1 MAFALN
7 LRWPRWDRGQRPQRG
22 QRALPTASLGMYM
35 VLVMLAASVPLAL
48 MLVWQLAGD
57 LRVQQ
62 QQRDEMLQRSANALA
77 SSVERELGSTVD
89 MLTTLSHHL
98 GARDDRLPALMRALE
113 AHPRGPPW
121 RQVYLR
127 APDGALL
134 FHSSDQSLPA
144 PPSAA
149 SGSAAQISDLLQA
162 DGRAGTVV
170 ELPFVAERGARYRLG
185 AWIDSAHWQALA
197 QAGGPPQG
205 GVLSIHGRDHRVIAR
220 SLLPANVGQALPLQ
234 VIDSM
239 VVQPWGAH
247 RSGLVEDGVSY
258 AAWQT
263 LSTSG
268 WAVDASVP
276 AAPLDRAQRR
286 ATLAAL
292 ATSTAC
298 LLLGLALAT
307 LVARRVTEPLH
318 LLATRGHPLASAP
331 VVREIAQLQ
340 DALASAQ
347 RREAVSRAK
356 LQRKA
361 DDFEALFNGTPIGLA
376 FVSLTDEATTSAHMH
391 PTARDALMHNTAM
404 NALVGPA
411 VPMPESLSTVG
422 VFQHGLPLALHEQ
435 PLQRAAALGEPVGP
449 VELEL
454 RYGSGATRHVLVRA
468 TPLLDD
474 SGRSRAAV
482 AAMMD
487 ITERKHAEHERA
499 ALVASER
506 EARQQAEAASR
517 AKDEF
522 LAMLGHEL
530 RNPLGAI
537 ASAVEVLQRVHG
549 DAALAANARQII
561 ARQTRHLARLMDDLL
576 DVGRLVS
583 GKVILHR
590 RPLDLATLV
599 RHVCAA
605 FDVTGESKRHALQL
619 QLDAVWAEVDATRME
634 QVLTNLLGNAFK
646 YTPAGREVRVH
657 LRRVGS
663 QALLDVCDRGDG
675 IAASL
680 LPHVFDL
687 FVQGERPLDRR
698 AGGMGIGLTLVRRL
712 VDLHDGE
719 VSVHSTDQ
727 GTTFSV
733 VLPAVEPPANV
744 RTAATKAQRALR
756 RVLVVEDNADALS
769 AMRSML
775 ELDGHTVSSA
785 ADGEQ
790 GFALLLRER
799 PDAAI
804 VDIGLP
810 GLSGYEL
817 AQRSRRAGYAG
828 KLFAVS
834 GYGGSPTVA
843 AALRHGFDG
852 HLAKPID
859 PERLRE
865 LLAQP

>member
-1 MAFALN
+1 
-7 LRWPRWDRGQRPQRG
+7 
-22 QRALPTASLGMYM
+22 MYM
-35 VLVMLAASVPLAL
+35 VLVMLVASVPLAL

-57 LRVQQ
+57 HRAQQ
-62 QQRDEMLQRSANALA
+62 QQRDEALQRSANALA
-77 SSVERELGSTVD
+77 ASVERELGSTID
-89 MLTTLSHHL
+89 MLTSLSHHL

-113 AHPRGPPW
+113 AHPRGPAW
-121 RQVYLR
+121 RQIYLR

-134 FHSSDQSLPA
+134 FHSGDQSLPG
-144 PPSAA
+144 PPTGATPASAV
-149 SGSAAQISDLLQA
+149 QISDLLQA

-170 ELPFVAERGARYRLG
+170 ELPFIADRGARYLLG
-185 AWIDSAHWQALA
+185 AWIDGAHWQALA

-205 GVLSIHGRDHRVIAR
+205 GFLSIYGRDHRIIAR
-220 SLLPANVGQALPLQ
+220 SHLPASVGQPLPLP
-234 VIDSM
+234 VIGSM
-239 VVQPWGAH
+239 AAQPWGAQ
-247 RSGLVEDGVSY
+247 RSGLVESGASY
-258 AAWQT
+258 VAWQT
-263 LSTSG
+263 LSNSG

-307 LVARRVTEPLH
+307 LVARRVTEPLR
-318 LLATRGHPLASAP
+318 LLASPGHALAATP
-331 VVREIAQLQ
+331 VVREIAQLK
-340 DALASAQ
+340 DALDSAQ
-347 RREAVSRAK
+347 GREDVSRAK

-376 FVSLTDEATTSAHMH
+376 FVSLSEEATPSV
-391 PTARDALMHNTAM
+391 LMHNTAM

-411 VPMPESLSTVG
+411 TPMPGSLSTVG

-474 SGRSRAAV
+474 TGRSRAAV

-506 EARQQAEAASR
+506 EARRQAEAASR

-537 ASAVEVLQRVHG
+537 ASAVEVLQRVQG

-561 ARQTRHLARLMDDLL
+561 ARQTRHLSRLMDDLL
-576 DVGRLVS
+576 DVGRVVS
-583 GKVILHR
+583 GKVLLQR

-605 FDVTGESKRHALQL
+605 FDVTGESKRHPLQL
-619 QLDAVWAEVDATRME
+619 RLDPVWADVDATRME
-634 QVLTNLLGNAFK
+634 QVITNLLGNAFK

-657 LRRVGS
+657 LRREGS
-663 QALLDVCDRGDG
+663 RALLDVCDRGDG

-698 AGGMGIGLTLVRRL
+698 AGGLGIGLTLVRRL
-712 VDLHDGE
+712 AELHDGE
-719 VSVHSTDQ
+719 VSVRSGEQ
-727 GTTFSV
+727 GTTFSID
-733 VLPAVEPPANV
+733 LPAVEPPATIHA
-744 RTAATKAQRALR
+744 TAPNAQRAPR

-785 ADGEQ
+785 VDGEQ

-843 AALRHGFDG
+843 AAQRHGFDG

>member
-1 MAFALN
+1 MTRGFALN
-7 LRWPRWDRGQRPQRG
+7 LRWPRLGRGPREP
-22 QRALPTASLGMYM
+22 RALPTASLGMYM
-35 VLVMLAASVPLAL
+35 VLVMLVASVPLAL

-62 QQRDEMLQRSANALA
+62 QQRDETLQRSANALA
-77 SSVERELGSTVD
+77 SSVERELGSTID

-121 RQVYLR
+121 RSIYLR

-134 FHSSDQSLPA
+134 FHSSDKSLPA
-144 PPSAA
+144 PPGAT

-170 ELPFVAERGARYRLG
+170 ELPFMAERGARYLLG
-185 AWIDSAHWQALA
+185 AWIDGSHWQALA

-205 GVLSIHGRDHRVIAR
+205 GFLSIYGRDHRVIAR
-220 SLLPANVGQALPLQ
+220 SHLPASVGQSLPLQ
-234 VIDSM
+234 VTQSM
-239 VVQPWGAH
+239 AAQPWGAQ
-247 RSGLVEDGVSY
+247 RSGLVEDGASY

-263 LSTSG
+263 LSNSG

-318 LLATRGHPLASAP
+318 LLATHGHPLATAP

-340 DALASAQ
+340 DALDSAQ
-347 RREAVSRAK
+347 RREDVSRAT

-376 FVSLTDEATTSAHMH
+376 FVSLTEEATPSE
-391 PTARDALMHNTAM
+391 LMHNTAM

-411 VPMPESLSTVG
+411 VPMPGSLSTVG
-422 VFQHGLPLALHEQ
+422 IFQHGLPLALHEQ

-474 SGRSRAAV
+474 AGRSRAAV

-576 DVGRLVS
+576 DVGRVVS
-583 GKVILHR
+583 GKVLLHR

-605 FDVTGESKRHALQL
+605 FDVTGESKRHPLQL
-619 QLDAVWAEVDATRME
+619 QLDTVWAEVDPTRME

-657 LRRVGS
+657 LRREGS
-663 QALLDVCDRGDG
+663 RALLDVCDRGDG

-698 AGGMGIGLTLVRRL
+698 AGGLGIGLTLVRRL
-712 VDLHDGE
+712 VELHDGE
-719 VSVHSTDQ
+719 VSVRSTDQ

-733 VLPAVEPPANV
+733 DLPAVAPPAHVVN
-744 RTAATKAQRALR
+744 AAPNAQRTPR
-756 RVLVVEDNADALS
+756 RVLVVEDNEDALS

-843 AALRHGFDG
+843 AAQRHGFDG

>member
-7 LRWPRWDRGQRPQRG
+7 LGVPRPL
-22 QRALPTASLGMYM
+22 RARHPPPTASLGMYM

-48 MLVWQLAGD
+48 MLIWQLAGD
-57 LRVQQ
+57 LRAQQ
-62 QQRDEMLQRSANALA
+62 QQRDQTLQRSATALA
-77 SSVERELGSTVD
+77 SSVERELTSTVD
-89 MLTTLSHHL
+89 MLTTLSHTL

-113 AHPRGPPW
+113 AHPRGPQW
-121 RQVYLR
+121 RSIYLR
-127 APDGALL
+127 APDGTLL
-134 FHSSDQSLPA
+134 FHGGDQRLPA
-144 PPSAA
+144 QLGAPAVGLAA
-149 SGSAAQISDLLQA
+149 GAAAARISNLLQD

-170 ELPFVAERGARYRLG
+170 ELPFIAEGGAHYRLG
-185 AWIDSAHWQALA
+185 AWIDGEHWQALT
-197 QAGGPPQG
+197 QAGGPPPG
-205 GVLSIHGRDHRVIAR
+205 GYLSIYDRDQRVIAR
-220 SLLPANVGQALPLQ
+220 SHRPDSVGQSLPPPL
-234 VIDSM
+234 IESM
-239 VVQPWGAH
+239 AGQTWGAH
-247 RSGLVEDGVSY
+247 RGDIVEGSTSY

-263 LSTSG
+263 VSVSG

-292 ATSTAC
+292 ATTTAC

-307 LVARRVTEPLH
+307 LVARRVTEPLRQLITH
-318 LLATRGHPLASAP
+318 GNAPATAP

-340 DALASAQ
+340 DALHSAQ
-347 RREAVSRAK
+347 SREALSRAK

-376 FVSLTDEATTSAHMH
+376 FASLTE
-391 PTARDALMHNTAM
+391 DAKQNAAMLGGGIDAVMHNAAM
-404 NALVGPA
+404 NALIGPVTPVPASVSAVGI
-411 VPMPESLSTVG
+411 
-422 VFQHGLPLALHEQ
+422 FQHGLPLPLHEQ
-435 PLQRAAALGEPVGP
+435 PLQRAATQGEPVGP
-449 VELEL
+449 AELEL
-454 RYGSGATRHVLVRA
+454 RYASGATRHVLVRA

-474 SGRSRAAV
+474 AGRSRGAV

-487 ITERKHAEHERA
+487 ITERKHAEHDRV

-506 EARQQAEAASR
+506 QARQEAEAASR

-537 ASAVEVLQRVHG
+537 ASAVEVLQRVQG
-549 DAALAANARQII
+549 DVALAASARQII

-576 DVGRLVS
+576 DVGRVVS
-583 GKVILHR
+583 GKVLLRR

-605 FDVTGESKRHALQL
+605 FDVTGESKRHPLQL
-619 QLDAVWAEVDATRME
+619 RLQTVWAEVDATRME

-646 YTPAGREVRVH
+646 YTPAGREVRIDLKRDGPRAV
-657 LRRVGS
+657 
-663 QALLDVCDRGDG
+663 LDVCDRGDG
-675 IAASL
+675 IEPSL
-680 LPHVFDL
+680 LPRIFDL
-687 FVQGERPLDRR
+687 FVQGERPIDRR

-712 VDLHDGE
+712 VELHEGE
-719 VSVHSTDQ
+719 VSVRSSEQ
-727 GTTFSV
+727 GTTFSI
-733 VLPAVEPPANV
+733 VLAAVEPPAHAGAAAPNGR
-744 RTAATKAQRALR
+744 RTPR
-756 RVLVVEDNADALS
+756 RVLIVEDNEDALS
-769 AMRSML
+769 ALRSML

-785 ADGEQ
+785 DDGEQ
-790 GFALLLRER
+790 GYALLLRER
-799 PDAAI
+799 PDVAI

-834 GYGGSPTVA
+834 GYGGGPTVA
-843 AALRHGFDG
+843 AAQRHGFDG
-852 HLAKPID
+852 HLAKPLD

>member
-1 MAFALN
+1 MALALR
-7 LRWPRWDRGQRPQRG
+7 RWGWRRGGRAPRAP
-22 QRALPTASLGMYM
+22 ATASLGMHM

-57 LRVQQ
+57 LRAQQ
-62 QQRDEMLQRSANALA
+62 QQRDETLQRSANALA
-77 SSVERELGSTVD
+77 SSVERELVSTLD
-89 MLTTLSHHL
+89 LLNTMSHQL
-98 GARDDRLPALMRALE
+98 GAGDDRLPALLRALE
-113 AHPRGPPW
+113 AHPRGPAW
-121 RQVYLR
+121 RQIYLR
-127 APDGALL
+127 AADGGLL
-134 FHSSDQSLPA
+134 FHSGDGGLP
-144 PPSAA
+144 PPPD
-149 SGSAAQISDLLQA
+149 GSSRIFDLQQA
-162 DGRAGTVV
+162 DGHAGTAV
-170 ELPFVAERGARYRLG
+170 EVPLIADNGARFRLG
-185 AWIDSAHWQALA
+185 AWIDGAHWQALA
-197 QAGGPPQG
+197 QAGGPPSG
-205 GVLSIHGRDHRVIAR
+205 GFLSVYGRDHRVIAR
-220 SLLPANVGQALPLQ
+220 SNLPGSVGQALPPTA
-234 VIDSM
+234 IDAM
-239 VVQPWGAH
+239 AGQTWGAY
-247 RSGLVEDGVSY
+247 RGDLVEGGASY

-263 LSTSG
+263 LPLSG
-268 WAVDASVP
+268 WVVDAAVP

-307 LVARRVTEPLH
+307 LVARRVTEPLRRLVTH
-318 LLATRGHPLASAP
+318 GNAATAAP

-340 DALASAQ
+340 DALASAR
-347 RREAVSRAK
+347 RREAVSRAT

-376 FVSLTDEATTSAHMH
+376 FASVSGDAAQSTAINNTAMSTVIDTTAMS
-391 PTARDALMHNTAM
+391 TVIHNPAM
-404 NALVGPA
+404 NALIGPA
-411 VPMPESLSTVG
+411 SPLPGSLSAVG
-422 VFQHGLPLALHEQ
+422 VFQQGLPLALHEQ
-435 PLQRAAALGEPVGP
+435 PLQRAAAQGEPVGP

-468 TPLLDD
+468 TPLLDEV
-474 SGRSRAAV
+474 GRSRAAV

-537 ASAVEVLQRVHG
+537 ASAVEVLQHVDG
-549 DAALAANARQII
+549 DAARAADARQII

-576 DVGRLVS
+576 DVGRVVS
-583 GKVILHR
+583 GKVLLQR
-590 RPLDLATLV
+590 RPLDLAALV
-599 RHVCAA
+599 RNVCAA
-605 FDVTGESKRHALQL
+605 LDVTGASKRHGLRLQL
-619 QLDAVWAEVDATRME
+619 EPVWAEADATRLE

-657 LRRVGS
+657 LRRERRR
-663 QALLDVCDRGDG
+663 ALLDVSDRGDG
-675 IAASL
+675 IDPAL
-680 LPHVFDL
+680 LPHIFDL
-687 FVQGERPLDRR
+687 FVQGERPLARR
-698 AGGMGIGLTLVRRL
+698 AGGLGIGLTLVRRL
-712 VDLHDGE
+712 VELHDGE
-719 VSVHSTDQ
+719 VSVRSSSQ
-727 GTTFSV
+727 GTTFCV
-733 VLPAVEPPANV
+733 DLPAIEPPADV
-744 RTAATKAQRALR
+744 AVAAVPGARSPR

-769 AMRSML
+769 AMRSLMA
-775 ELDGHTVSSA
+775 LDGHSVATA

-790 GFALLLRER
+790 GLAVLLRER

-834 GYGGSPTVA
+834 GYGSAQTVA
-843 AALRHGFDG
+843 AARRHGFDD